1 MATRGRRR
9 TSARCRRA
17 AARLCLGRS
26 VPAATATSDAPGDGA
41 PSGFTRTLRWE
52 WGAVRL
58 SGAARDGRREEPR
71 DTKPG
76 TRPALR
82 TEHSQSSKGPQAHT
96 WPRPSELRDRGHSV
110 LTRHLLHR
118 VAVRSRSVTRCKA
131 FEVAAGHSQRSR
143 IPLFSSPPTASP
155 TSLAASAFPRTSQET
170 DSDNLQGPPQLPAF
184 QVHVL
189 TQAYERHIP
198 RSISGVY
205 AGRRHS

>member
-58 SGAARDGRREEPR
+58 SGVARDGRREEPR

-76 TRPALR
+76 TWPALR

-118 VAVRSRSVTRCKA
+118 VAVRSRSVTTCKA
-131 FEVAAGHSQRSR
+131 FEVAAGHSHHPQQVPHRSR
-143 IPLFSSPPTASP
+143 HRLFLERPKRPILTTFRALHSSLHSRSMCRPKRMNGISRGTFRGCTQDAGTASVP
-155 TSLAASAFPRTSQET
+155 L
-170 DSDNLQGPPQLPAF
+170 
-184 QVHVL
+184 V
-189 TQAYERHIP
+189 
-198 RSISGVY
+198 
-205 AGRRHS
+205 